1 MRDVELI
8 INRKIIKDT
17 IRDDLT
23 LVAYLRDTL
32 GLKGTKNGCGAGD
45 CGACTVL
52 LDGRPVNSCL
62 VFAVEADGRQV
73 VTIEGLSKEGE
84 LSDLQ
89 RAFIDHGAVQC
100 GYCTPGMILT
110 AEGLLA
116 EKPNLSGDEVRRA
129 LAGNLCRCTGY
140 DSIVSAV
147 LDVAAKRKRRL

>member
-1 MRDVELI
+1 MRQVEII
-8 INRKIIKDT
+8 INGKRIKDT

>member
-1 MRDVELI
+1 MRHVEII
-8 INRKIIKDT
+8 INGKRIKDT

>member
-1 MRDVELI
+1 MRHVEII
-8 INRKIIKDT
+8 INGKRIKDT

-52 LDGRPVNSCL
+52 LDRRPVNSCL